1 MNRIQSWNGH
11 LIERIVPHQPIAER
25 NFRARKST
33 FHKKKL
39 GILLCF
45 NFMVRMV
52 TDIKVTIVWNIG
64 KSQIRV
70 VVTVIAMDAEL
81 EESPGFSITRM
92 LYEAKTS
99 LQRIPFISTLSET
112 CKMNFK
118 EFINTEL
125 NNLLVLSG
133 KILSGKIP
141 PHKLCQND
149 KL

>member
-1 MNRIQSWNGH
+1 MNRVQSWNGH

-64 KSQIRV
+64 KNQIRV

-81 EESPGFSITRM
+81 EESPGFSLTTM

-112 CKMNFK
+112 CPVVTKTKIEKQN
-118 EFINTEL
+118 EFQRI
-125 NNLLVLSG
+125 
-133 KILSGKIP
+133 
-141 PHKLCQND
+141 HQH
-149 KL
+149 